1 MKKITNWKELE
12 KIEARIEEENWKMVE
27 NGKEVEDVEDLF
39 WLYDEELI
47 LKEDKANKTY
57 TVKNW
62 ER

>member
-1 MKKITNWKELE
+1 
-12 KIEARIEEENWKMVE
+12 MVE